1 MTSESISLYFKDA
14 RSDKEYHVQLK
25 PQGEGWMV
33 HYQNGP
39 RGGTLAAGTKT
50 TEPVAFDKAKK
61 AYDKVVKE
69 KISKGYTPAESGA
82 AYSSPELA
90 GRASGLSPMLLNL
103 ASPEEVEA
111 ALRDPAWGLQE
122 KYDGHRRLALAK
134 EHELVGANRRGL
146 VTGLPERAA
155 AILAEAM
162 GGVPV
167 QFAVD
172 AELIGQKLVLFD
184 VLLLPGRDL
193 RALPY
198 ESRLQEL
205 SKLECALAAVRAH
218 DTADHI
224 MVARTYYSEAD
235 KRAALAAAKAAR
247 AEGVVF
253 KRLDAA
259 YVAGKPAEGGPAL
272 KLPFRHRATFLLNG
286 HHPTK
291 RSIGLALLDAEGR
304 RIGVGN
310 CAVPANHEMPAADAL
325 IEVEYLY
332 AFEGGSVFQPQY
344 KGTRDDIEPTACTL
358 SQLVFKRSAD
368 TNEDDDEGSEA
379 EASTAS

>member
-50 TEPVAFDKAKK
+50 TEPVAYDKAKK

-69 KISKGYTPAESGA
+69 KTSKGYTPAESGA

-90 GRASGLSPMLLNL
+90 GRASGLSPMLLNP

-122 KYDGHRRLALAK
+122 KYDGHRRLALAQDD
-134 EHELVGANRRGL
+134 ELVGANRRGL

-155 AILAEAM
+155 AILAEAL
-162 GGVPV
+162 GGVPA

-172 AELIGQKLVLFD
+172 AELISQKLVIFD
-184 VLLLPGRDL
+184 ILLLPGRDL
-193 RALPY
+193 RTLSC
-198 ESRLQEL
+198 EKRLQEL
-205 SKLECALAAVRAH
+205 SKLERALAAVRAH
-218 DTADHI
+218 DTAEHI

-235 KRAALAAAKAAR
+235 KRAALAAALAAK

-253 KRLDAA
+253 KRLDAP
-259 YVAGKPAEGGPAL
+259 YVAGRPAKGGDAL
-272 KLPFRHRATFLLNG
+272 KLQFRRRATFLVDG
-286 HHPTK
+286 RHPTK
-291 RSIGLALLDAEGR
+291 RSISLALLDSEGHR
-304 RIGVGN
+304 TSVGN
-310 CAVPANHEMPAADAL
+310 CTVPTNYDMPADDAL
-325 IEVEYLY
+325 VEVEYLY

-344 KGTRDDIEPTACTL
+344 KGTRDDIEPAACTL
-358 SQLVFKRSAD
+358 SQLVFKQSAAA
-368 TNEDDDEGSEA
+368 NEDGEEGGDSEA
-379 EASTAS
+379 GAAG